1 MAQGLGVVALVG
13 ILAAGA
19 LEDGLA
25 ALGTGGLDDLEDLVV
40 VAQSVHGFGLKVIAA
55 GALACLFAL
64 LGAGGLG
71 GHVPFA
77 HIVAQGLD
85 GEVFA
90 GEDLVAD
97 GAADDHI
104 VAAGLGAGG
113 RDLVLPGSLGGG
125 VLRQIHGTGLDLAA
139 AGAGPGLHAIGDAG
153 GRRGQDPFAPIVAQG
168 GLAGNGDRGV
178 GQQTGEDGV
187 AVGGAA
193 RGDDGLVLR
202 VVGEDVLGQLDVG
215 PVGQHPVDHVASAVG
230 VGDVAQV
237 GGLIRAVVD
246 DQAVPIVGAEGG
258 HEVGMAVLVH
268 AQLRHSGAGPSGL
281 LGLGVVLPD
290 VEVQALGVVVVD
302 HVDVDIA
309 VDQLWDGD
317 GLRLGREDA
326 GIGGEF
332 RSPEALALGLEGS
345 RGDLGEHSLHG
356 FGKNVARVVA
366 ADGGS
371 HDGPAA
377 FGLGPAVDGLAPGV
391 THGGNDDAFERL
403 GQLLVGKAEAVE
415 LAALVG
421 AVPVFHVAFR
431 LAAGLGGGHVDQAVY
446 VGLFHGGD
454 PDIAAEG
461 GPVGIARGP
470 EVDRDLP
477 CVGGVGNVLVALA
490 LRVPGADGTVL
501 QVDNLD
507 GVALVEHGVQHVLA
521 LGVGVA
527 REAAVQIQILHG
539 PAVGPDQVV
548 AVGDVIHRHDHKVA
562 AEFGPI
568 LLIGLAEVQGRVA
581 GVFGVHQAVGQQIAV
596 VEGGD
601 LPALH
606 LGDLQP
612 LAGGQAGV
620 ERPQA
625 LLRSVG
631 GEFLSGVDVLRDPV
645 GPDQVEAVGQ
655 ILLIDCSESTVAV
668 DGGQSL
674 AWGEGP
680 GTGIPAQEDVALT
693 DRVDRGCRNLAAV
706 HNQPGNQAAVP
717 INEGNVPEHPRQ
729 WPAIPVGLSVGG
741 PGLGLFRNVV
751 DLEAGSSSGEDLGA
765 EARGRLAHEIN
776 FCQA

>member
-1 MAQGLGVVALVG
+1 MLG
-13 ILAAGA
+13 
-19 LEDGLA
+19 
-25 ALGTGGLDDLEDLVV
+25 
-40 VAQSVHGFGLKVIAA
+40 
-55 GALACLFAL
+55 
-64 LGAGGLG
+64 
-71 GHVPFA
+71 
-77 HIVAQGLD
+77 
-85 GEVFA
+85 
-90 GEDLVAD
+90 GEDLAAD
-97 GAADDHI
+97 RAADDHI

-202 VVGEDVLGQLDVG
+202 VVREDVLGQLDVG

-237 GGLIRAVVD
+237 GGLVRAVVD

-268 AQLRHSGAGPSGL
+268 AQLGHSGAGPSGL

-290 VEVQALGVVVVD
+290 VEVQALDVVVVD

-345 RGDLGEHSLHG
+345 RGDLGEDSLHG

-415 LAALVG
+415 LTAFVG
-421 AVPVFHVAFR
+421 AVPVLYVAVG
-431 LAAGLGGGHVDQAVY
+431 LAAGRCGGRVNDAVHVRLLRQ
-446 VGLFHGGD
+446 GD
-454 PDIAAEG
+454 PDEAAEG
-461 GPVGIARGP
+461 GPVGVSFGP
-470 EVDRDLP
+470 EVDDNLAGQLRLGD
-477 CVGGVGNVLVALA
+477 VLVALA
-490 LRVPGADGTVL
+490 LGIPGG
-501 QVDNLD
+501 DNAVFDPDHLN
-507 GVALVEHGVQHVLA
+507 GIALAEHGVQHVLA
-521 LGVGVA
+521 LGVGVGGK
-527 REAAVQIQILHG
+527 EIVLIQAAQG
-539 PAVGPDQVV
+539 PALGPDQII
-548 AVGDVIHRHDHKVA
+548 AVGDVFLRNDQQVA
-562 AEFGPI
+562 AEGCPS
-568 LLIGLAEVQGRVA
+568 LLIRLPEVQGGFARV
-581 GVFGVHQAVGQQIAV
+581 GVVHDTVVQQVLGV
-596 VEGGD
+596 ECKN
-601 LPALH
+601 LPIYH
-606 LGDLQP
+606 PGDLQVFTGSEIGIELP
-612 LAGGQAGV
+612 
-620 ERPQA
+620 EA
-625 LLRSVG
+625 LLRGVG
-631 GEFLSGVDVLRDPV
+631 QEALSGVDIFRDPV

-680 GTGIPAQEDVALT
+680 GTGIPAQEDIALT

-706 HNQPGNQAAVP
+706 HN
-717 INEGNVPEHPRQ
+717 
-729 WPAIPVGLSVGG
+729 
-741 PGLGLFRNVV
+741 
-751 DLEAGSSSGEDLGA
+751 
-765 EARGRLAHEIN
+765 
-776 FCQA
+776 